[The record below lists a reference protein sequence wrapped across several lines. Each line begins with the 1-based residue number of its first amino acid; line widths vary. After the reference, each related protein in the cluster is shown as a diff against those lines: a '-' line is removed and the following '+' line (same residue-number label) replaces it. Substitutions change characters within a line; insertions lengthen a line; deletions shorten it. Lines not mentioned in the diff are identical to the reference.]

1 MRLSSICAGLATEE
15 HSGRDD
21 VNQIAHLQREG
32 WKTTRRLQTE
42 ESRTR
47 KDHSPTRPW
56 ENAHDRLDA
65 TSDLGVKELT
75 FTK

>member
-1 MRLSSICAGLATEE
+1 VLPAVGEVGKE

-21 VNQIAHLQREG
+21 VNQVAHLQREG

-47 KDHSPTRPW
+47 KDHSFTTRPW